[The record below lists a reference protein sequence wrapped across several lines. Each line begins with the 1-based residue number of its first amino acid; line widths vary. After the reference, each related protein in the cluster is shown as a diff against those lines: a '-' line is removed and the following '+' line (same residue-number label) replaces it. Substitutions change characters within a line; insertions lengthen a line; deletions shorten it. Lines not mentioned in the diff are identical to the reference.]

1 VTRWNIDRG
10 KKITGGRIRL
20 HRKKKKFQRGS
31 ISLLTEIGKEKKKI
45 KRTRGN
51 NKKIKLVKAEFANI
65 FDTKTK
71 KSQKLKILDVI
82 KNPSNPQYVRRGI
95 ITKGSIIK
103 TELGEAKV
111 VSRSS
116 QHGIVNAIL
125 VEQKS
130 NFYKK

>member
-1 VTRWNIDRG
+1 MTRWNIDRG

-31 ISLLTEIGKEKKKI
+31 IPLLTEIGKEKKKI
-45 KRTRGN
+45 KRTRGS
-51 NKKIKLVKAEFANI
+51 NKKVKLVKTEFANI

-95 ITKGSIIK
+95 MTKGCIIK

-111 VSRSS
+111 VSRPS
-116 QHGIVNAIL
+116 QDGVVNAVL
-125 VEQKS
+125 VEE
-130 NFYKK
+130 KK